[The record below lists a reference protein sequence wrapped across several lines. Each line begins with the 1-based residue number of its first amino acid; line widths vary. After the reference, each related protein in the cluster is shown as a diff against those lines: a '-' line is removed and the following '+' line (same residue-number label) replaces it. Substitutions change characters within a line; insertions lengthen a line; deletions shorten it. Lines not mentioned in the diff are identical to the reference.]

1 MMRISNGFGELSN
14 QLQVAR
20 LTYAEDGEFRSIV
33 CKVYQNFNNYGR
45 LVRIES
51 WRALNDWEV
60 AEIVSLLQI
69 Y

>member
-51 WRALNDWEV
+51 W
-60 AEIVSLLQI
+60 
-69 Y
+69 